1 MFIESLKY
9 GLHLHG
15 NLCVHQLLMLHIIY
29 MHIFALLQPRPPSTT
44 FRTVYLFVTAVNCSL
59 FSHIICNNLHL
70 HILQL
75 QHAIPRMQRGECE
88 EGAKGNG
95 VVPRLGLVNA
105 NGKELKLPQ

>member
-29 MHIFALLQPRPPSTT
+29 MHIFTLLPTA

-70 HILQL
+70 HIPTAAR
-75 QHAIPRMQRGECE
+75 HATNAVGKAECE
-88 EGAKGNG
+88 REWSSATA
-95 VVPRLGLVNA
+95 RGLVNA
-105 NGKELKLPQ
+105 KRKEL

>member
-29 MHIFALLQPRPPSTT
+29 MHIFTLLPTA

-70 HILQL
+70 HIPTAAR
-75 QHAIPRMQRGECE
+75 HATNAEGRQR
-88 EGAKGNG
+88 AKGNG
-95 VVPRLGLVNA
+95 VVPRRVA
-105 NGKELKLPQ
+105 WKELKLPQ